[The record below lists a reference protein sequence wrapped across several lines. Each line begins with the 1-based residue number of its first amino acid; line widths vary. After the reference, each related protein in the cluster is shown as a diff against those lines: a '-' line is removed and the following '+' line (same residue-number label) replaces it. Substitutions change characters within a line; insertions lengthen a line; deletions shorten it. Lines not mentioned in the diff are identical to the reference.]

1 MNQNIIA
8 DTSVWIEYFK
18 NNSGI
23 VNFLEKNLLGD
34 SIYIVGIV
42 VAELMQGVK
51 NENERELLRANLD
64 AVQYIEMTYDD
75 WIKAG
80 DISNELRKKRI
91 TLPLTD
97 IAIAAV
103 AIRNGMEVATLGK
116 HFEYIPDVSICNLY
130 KGERCK

>member
-51 NENERELLRANLD
+51 SEKGRELLRANLD
-64 AVQYIEMTYDD
+64 AIQYIEMTYDD
-75 WIKAG
+75 WIKTG
-80 DISNELRKKRI
+80 DMSNELRKKGI

-97 IAIAAV
+97 IALAAV
-103 AIRNGMEVATLGK
+103 AIRNGMEVATLDK
-116 HFEYIPDVSICNLY
+116 HFEYIPDVSVCNLY
-130 KGERCK
+130 KVD